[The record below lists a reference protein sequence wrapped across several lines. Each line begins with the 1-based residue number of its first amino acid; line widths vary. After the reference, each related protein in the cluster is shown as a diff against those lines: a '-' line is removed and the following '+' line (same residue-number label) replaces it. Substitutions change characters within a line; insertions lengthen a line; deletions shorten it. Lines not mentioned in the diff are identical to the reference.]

1 MTYPMRHVA
10 VALAQRRREEAIER
24 LRRAEARRD
33 TQAAALL
40 RHEARRA
47 TLEAMRA
54 EVAAGVAHG

>member
-33 TQAAALL
+33 TQAAARL
-40 RHEARRA
+40 RYEVQRA
-47 TLEAMRA
+47 TLEAIRA
-54 EVAAGVAHG
+54 EVAAGVAP